1 MTQQEILLDV
11 ARRLEGLNIEWM
23 LVGSWACST
32 WGRPRFTH
40 DVDMLVALRAEDI
53 GRLVS
58 AVQDDYHTTPEML
71 ADALFRGTPANLI
84 HMQAAEKVDVWVV
97 GDDEYAAASLAR
109 RRRATVSGAC
119 VWISSPE
126 DAILAK
132 LRWLQMADTRQH
144 YDDALGVATVQ
155 WGNLDLAY
163 LREWADK
170 LSLTENLGQLLREAE
185 QATS

>member
-11 ARRLEGLNIEWM
+11 ATRLDDLGIKWM

-40 DVDMLVALRAEDI
+40 DVDMLVALRADDI
-53 GRLVS
+53 DALVT
-58 AVQDDYHTTPEML
+58 AVRDHYHVTHEML
-71 ADALFRGTPANLI
+71 ADAIFRGTPANLI
-84 HMQAAEKVDVWVV
+84 HMEAAEKVDVWVV
-97 GDDEYAAASLAR
+97 GDDEYAVASLAR

-119 VWISSPE
+119 VWVSSPE

-132 LRWLQMADTRQH
+132 LRWLRMAESRQH
-144 YDDALGVATVQ
+144 YEDALGVATVQ
-155 WGNLDLAY
+155 WDSLDLAY
-163 LREWADK
+163 LRESADR
-170 LSLTENLGQLLREAE
+170 LSLAEDLDRLLREAK